1 MNKRIELDIELPEFL
16 DNEFLTLLSMLSNEE
31 ITHLKSFIKGVLFGS
46 GRYTFEQIETVLK
59 ESNIVKDN

>member
-46 GRYTFEQIETVLK
+46 GIHLSK
-59 ESNIVKDN
+59 